1 MDHNEPKT
9 RQEKKGGKK
18 SNDNVYNSKTIRLKE
33 ANMEKFKNKS
43 ISQKNN

>member
-18 SNDNVYNSKTIRLKE
+18 DKNNIYNSKTIRIKE
-33 ANMEKFKNKS
+33 ANMEKSKNKS
-43 ISQKNN
+43 KVTN